1 VWFTCDIY
9 CIISHIYI
17 YIYIENIFVPFIVE
31 QGEWIQL
38 FSTLLSH
45 AAYKNYSPSQFTDYI
60 NSSANKYSKLLSEEE
75 IQIISNFW
83 NSEYHKIH
91 SQLISESNF
100 TSSLSEKRGGL
111 KWRIDQLTNP
121 DDLNETVETVA
132 IVELNTTKEK
142 KVVFEVDK
150 PTLFYMVEQ
159 LQEIQNRINSL
170 SI

>member
-1 VWFTCDIY
+1 M
-9 CIISHIYI
+9 
-17 YIYIENIFVPFIVE
+17 
-31 QGEWIQL
+31 
-38 FSTLLSH
+38 
-45 AAYKNYSPSQFTDYI
+45 
-60 NSSANKYSKLLSEEE
+60 
-75 IQIISNFW
+75 QIISNFW